1 MEYYTH
7 ENINKMFDSMLDDI
21 SYIKRNYIIRKN
33 NKDIEK

>member
-7 ENINKMFDSMLDDI
+7 ENINKMFDSMLDEI

-33 NKDIEK
+33 NKNIEK

>member
-33 NKDIEK
+33 NKNIEK

>member
-21 SYIKRNYIIRKN
+21 SYIKRSYIIRKN
-33 NKDIEK
+33 NKIIEK

>member
-21 SYIKRNYIIRKN
+21 SCIKRNYIIRKN
-33 NKDIEK
+33 NKNIEK

>member
-33 NKDIEK
+33 NKNIE